1 MKKVSRFT
9 RDDEQSPRD
18 DTYRKDSSLKLRI
31 TRKIK
36 MNNQKKHIHTEPRY
50 KNIIFAALFVLGIF
64 LLYLGLRDNGFV
76 AVLRKAT
83 FICLECIGI
92 G

>member
-1 MKKVSRFT
+1 MH
-9 RDDEQSPRD
+9 E
-18 DTYRKDSSLKLRI
+18 
-31 TRKIK
+31 
-36 MNNQKKHIHTEPRY
+36 EPRY
-50 KNIIFAALFVLGIF
+50 KKIVLTVVLVLGF
-64 LLYLGLRDNGFV
+64 LLIYLGLTDSGFE